1 MKPRAIYALSA
12 DPIHFGHLDIIE
24 RASQHF
30 SLTVLVANDPKKKYL
45 FSLEKRRWLVSSTID
60 PKWNVQIAV
69 LPEGVL
75 TVDYAYENH
84 IPVIIRGI
92 RNPADYDYEKMLRDV
107 NISQQAGIET
117 YFLNCN
123 PKFSHVSSTA
133 TKELFKYAGFIHEYV
148 PLTVKKELER
158 QNGVIIIGVTGNIA
172 SGKNWFCD
180 FLLRE
185 CNTEMHHIDV
195 DKVAHFILSE
205 SNAPVH
211 HSIRQQIRTRFD
223 LIVPNEPVSYGSE
236 TLSEME
242 IKILGN
248 IVFGDPKD
256 REDLNRIM
264 YNPVLTEIRRH
275 LRGKKGI
282 ILINSALLVEF
293 GMTHICNNDV
303 VLITTSDEI
312 RIQRMKERGYCNTQ
326 IRHRLA
332 SQYTDLRKEELLLE
346 QIQEDGCGKIFTYF
360 NGAQNKYP
368 IDPVELLGQFYK
380 TFDL

>member
-12 DPIHFGHLDIIE
+12 DPIHFGHLDIIK

-30 SLTVLVANDPKKKYL
+30 SLTVLVANDSKKKYL

-60 PKWNVQIAV
+60 PKWNVQVDI
-69 LPEGVL
+69 LPEGIL

-84 IPVIIRGI
+84 VSVIIRGI
-92 RNPADYDYEKMLRDV
+92 RNLADYDYEKMLRDV

-148 PLTVKKELER
+148 PLLVKKELES
-158 QNGVIIIGVTGNIA
+158 QNGVTIIGVTGNIA

-180 FLLRE
+180 LLLKE
-185 CNTEMHHIDV
+185 CNLELHHIDA
-195 DKVAHFILSE
+195 DKIAHFILSE
-205 SNAPVH
+205 SMIPVH
-211 HSIRQQIRTRFD
+211 EVVRTQIRTRFG
-223 LIVPNEPVSYGSE
+223 LNISSEPISYGSE
-236 TLSEME
+236 ILSEKE

-248 IVFGDPKD
+248 LVFGDSKN
-256 REDLNRIM
+256 REDLNHIM
-264 YNPVLTEIRRH
+264 YIPVLTEIRRRI
-275 LRGKKGI
+275 RGKKGI

-293 GMTHICNNDV
+293 GMTHICNNNV

-312 RIQRMKERGYCNTQ
+312 RIRRMKSRGYSDTQ
-326 IRHRLA
+326 IQHRLA
-332 SQYTDLRKEELLLE
+332 SQYTDSKKEEILLN
-346 QIQEDGCGKIFTYF
+346 QIQEDRYGKILKYF
-360 NGAQNKYP
+360 NGEPNKSLTES
-368 IDPVELLGQFYK
+368 IELVTQFYN